1 MKKSLAEYMD
11 VKEEKDELKSE
22 VKDEKSEDM
31 EFGDMRT
38 VYLFEKVFDGGP
50 CEGTQLERTMKRI
63 KCLKELLAALK

>member
-11 VKEEKDELKSE
+11 VKEEKDELKAE
-22 VKDEKSEDM
+22 VKDDKDM

>member
-1 MKKSLAEYMD
+1 
-11 VKEEKDELKSE
+11 
-22 VKDEKSEDM
+22 
-31 EFGDMRT
+31 